1 MPTYSQ
7 QQLLDVLFNQT
18 EVLLDLA
25 IKEWQV
31 LPHPVFAGKPAP
43 GAWSANECLQH
54 LNNYGRYYLPAISK
68 AMQQHPTTPAQQ
80 FKSGW
85 FGNYFTKIML
95 PKQDGKLRLRMK
107 SPQDYAP
114 TSILES
120 HVVIAEF
127 VDQQEQLL
135 RLIREA
141 GAVDL
146 NSVRVGIS
154 LAPIL
159 KLKLGDVFLFLL
171 AHEVRHVDQARRALK
186 SEGQSSMT
194 AGMLS
199 LLKFEG

>member
-7 QQLLDVLFNQT
+7 QQLLDVLFKQT
-18 EVLLDLA
+18 EALLDVA
-25 IKEWQV
+25 IKEWQ
-31 LPHPVFAGKPAP
+31 LLSHPEFASKPTP

-68 AMQQHPTTPAQQ
+68 AMQHHPTTPAQQ
-80 FKSGW
+80 FRSGW
-85 FGNYFTKIML
+85 LGNYFTKIML
-95 PKQDGKLRLRMK
+95 PKQDGKLRLLMK

-127 VDQQEQLL
+127 IDQQEQLL
-135 RLIREA
+135 RLISEA

-154 LAPIL
+154 LAPIV
-159 KLKLGDVFLFLL
+159 KLKLGDVFLFLI

-186 SEGQSSMT
+186 SLKQTSMID
-194 AGMLS
+194 GMLS
-199 LLKFEG
+199 LLKF